1 MKIWMYGV
9 MNKKKNYK
17 KTAKR
22 TIDLQISALSK
33 LKKTIGN
40 SFNDA
45 VKIIGDCKSKCI
57 LVGVGKSGHV
67 ANLIA
72 SSLNSIGA
80 SSFAL
85 QSAGDAA
92 HGDLGAISSGTNKD
106 VLILISNS
114 GSSSELNPIISFSK
128 KYNIKLIGITS
139 KKNST
144 LYKSSDIKI
153 LIPEVK
159 EAGDGAFVPTSSLI
173 TQASIGSA
181 LVIAVMQYK
190 KHGISIFRKFH
201 PGGTLSKKLLS
212 AKDLMVKVPF
222 ISENCRM
229 KKALKILSEK
239 KLGMLVVR
247 NKRKFTIGIV
257 VDGDVKRANQKYK
270 NLHNFKVK
278 NIMTKKPLTVDK
290 NLLAVQC
297 LNLMNKKKITSL
309 LVHANNK
316 KNKTVGVLH
325 IHKVLENL
333 N

>member
-1 MKIWMYGV
+1 MSGV

-57 LVGVGKSGHV
+57 LVGVGKSGHL

-92 HGDLGAISSGTNKD
+92 HGDLGAISTSTNKD

-114 GSSSELNPIISFSK
+114 GSSSELNPIITFSK
-128 KYNIKLIGITS
+128 KHGIKIIGITS
-139 KKNST
+139 KKNSA
-144 LYKSSDIKI
+144 LYKAASIKI

-159 EAGDGAFVPTSSLI
+159 EAGEGAFVPTSSLI
-173 TQASIGSA
+173 TQASIGSS

-201 PGGTLSKKLLS
+201 PGGALAKKLLS
-212 AKDLMVKVPF
+212 AGDLMVKPPF
-222 ISENCRM
+222 ISENYKM

-239 KLGMLVVR
+239 KLGLLVVK
-247 NKRKFTIGIV
+247 NKKNFTSGLI
-257 VDGDVKRANQKYK
+257 VDGDVKRASQKYK
-270 NLHNFKVK
+270 NLHNLKVK
-278 NIMTKKPLTVDK
+278 DIMTEKPLAIDK
-290 NLLAVQC
+290 DMLAVQC
-297 LNLMNKKKITSL
+297 LNLMNKKRITSL
-309 LVHANNK
+309 LVHDSNK
-316 KNKTVGVLH
+316 KNKTIGVLH
-325 IHKVLENL
+325 IHKVLENVK
-333 N
+333 